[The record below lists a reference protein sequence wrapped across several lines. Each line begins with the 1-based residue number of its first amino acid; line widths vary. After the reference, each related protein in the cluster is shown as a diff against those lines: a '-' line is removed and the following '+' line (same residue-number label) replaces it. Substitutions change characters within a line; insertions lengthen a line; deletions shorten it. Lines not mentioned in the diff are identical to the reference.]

1 MSLLRSFD
9 STGLPKRKRGDADT
23 NQPSDGEGKSNTPRR
38 KVAPKRREI
47 PATEIPATEIP
58 ATGETKQQP
67 LTEAEKYTPSSSDYI
82 IDESLWKTKE
92 NIVRPKSRTVYF
104 TSNGE
109 FVIGLEMAGFLVEQ
123 RFVRYD
129 KWKSWLNEQDEHFR
143 MLEIGKLMGE
153 TSSIQTNGIY
163 LITQLEMERESRY
176 FGKVIYIDQQT
187 LRMQNT
193 LSENDTFTTV
203 NRNSIEKAFQVRTM
217 DEIVLNKL
225 NYRTYIRPD
234 QDELNCY
241 NQACSNNRK
250 AALEILQATFGTALG
265 VGIDVAEFI
274 RSKVQVDHLFMNGN
288 RTPLHMLFGGS
299 PMDSLFLEYKF
310 SNEDVSRNKTFVGD
324 AQIIIFK
331 QGTYDVRDHDFDY
344 NFYFWDNDHEG
355 LGQTTEVASENIE
368 WLRANHEKVVC
379 IMTVNVMNCNAK
391 QGKLDRHRILMRTIN
406 TWVAH
411 GWSILLFYPK
421 AFHEQY
427 EICAQIKQKQKY
439 KDVFRTVP
447 YELIN
452 GTCNDG
458 MVVGQSRNA
467 ILKFAKKFGDMPS
480 NTATEYNIMKSL
492 LVIDERVDDI
502 MRATFPRNYTEVKEP
517 EEIESLRRMEGFKML
532 QLTKKF
538 IEEGYED
545 ICEDLFIAEQKESD
559 SRWDDLSYP
568 DKNAFRSPNEFY
580 NGVHTTFSLYH
591 QLQEECP
598 SMLGVIDINNF
609 RRFQKFDAPT
619 SPNQE
624 GYLPNYPYNLFEK
637 TPGTHVNKKTK
648 TNNKKIIKGVHYVFK
663 PDRLTQV
670 QNLILIQLYNWNSK
684 LYYPYTRFAEDI
696 HFGAQWSQKV
706 SEGILIG
713 CSRQLAC
720 VNLKRNMNGQTQTRM
735 PFKVEEVTT
744 CGLNEY
750 AKMVESSTYEIAS
763 ATKRPHTYVRIMKAV
778 PKCTWHYAK
787 GIIRLKNK
795 PARELNGEQKLQKTQ
810 NKVNWQ
816 TITVDNSYFFQA
828 QVLCQLARA
837 MRLRGLPVPQKVEDI
852 SARLLMFFYDMKPER
867 GNNSSY
873 FNKMVPTLTAT
884 QKADKGLNGTYYK
897 RDKYEDYKKC
907 IEKLNSYG
915 MLEEA
920 RRIWINL
927 AVEIYNKEFADKPP
941 LQNVR
946 GKFDRLK
953 VLLAERSG
961 FIQNTDYKY
970 ILLDWP
976 NLQHPKPEILLA

>member
-1 MSLLRSFD
+1 MSLLHSSD
-9 STGLPKRKRGDADT
+9 STAPPKRKRGEGKSNSPNAV
-23 NQPSDGEGKSNTPRR
+23 EGKSNTPRR
-38 KVAPKRREI
+38 KVRPKRRG
-47 PATEIPATEIP
+47 EIP
-58 ATGETKQQP
+58 ATGETKQ
-67 LTEAEKYTPSSSDYI
+67 LTEAQKYTASSSDYI
-82 IDESLWKTKE
+82 IDESLWMTKG
-92 NIVRPKSRTVYF
+92 NMVRPKSRTVYF

-109 FVIGLEMAGFLVEQ
+109 FVIGLDLAGFLVEQ
-123 RFVRYD
+123 RFVFNTG
-129 KWKSWLNEQDEHFR
+129 WETWLNEQDEHFR
-143 MLEIGKLMGE
+143 MLEIGKLGRE
-153 TSSIQTNGIY
+153 TSSIQQSGIY

-176 FGKVIYIDQQT
+176 FGKVIYKDQQT

-193 LSENDTFTTV
+193 LTENDTFTTV
-203 NRNSIEKAFQVRTM
+203 KRNSIESVFQVLPRNQ
-217 DEIVLNKL
+217 IVLEKL

-288 RTPLHMLFGGS
+288 RKPLHMLFGGS
-299 PMDSLFLEYKF
+299 PIDSLFLKYKF
-310 SNEDVSRNKTFVGD
+310 SNEDVSREKTFVGD

-344 NFYFWDNDHEG
+344 NFYFWDNDHEV
-355 LGQTTEVASENIE
+355 LGQTTEVVSQNID
-368 WLRANHEKVVC
+368 WLRDNHEKVVC

-447 YELIN
+447 YELID

-480 NTATEYNIMKSL
+480 NTTTEYNIMKSL
-492 LVIDERVDDI
+492 LVIDERVDNI

-517 EEIESLRRMEGFKML
+517 EEIDSLRRMEGFKML

-545 ICEDLFIAEQKESD
+545 ICEDLFIAEQKESN

-580 NGVHTTFSLYH
+580 NSVNKTFSLYH

-637 TPGTHVNKKTK
+637 TPGESNANKKAK
-648 TNNKKIIKGVHYVFK
+648 SNKKKIIKGVHYVFK

-670 QNLILIQLYNWNSK
+670 QNLILIQLNSWNSK

-696 HFGAQWSQKV
+696 HFGAQWSQMV
-706 SEGILIG
+706 SENRMQG

-720 VNLKRNMNGQTQTRM
+720 VNLERNMNGQTQTRM
-735 PFKVEEVTT
+735 PFKVEEVTD
-744 CGLNEY
+744 CGLTEY

-763 ATKRPHTYVRIMKAV
+763 ATKQPHTYVRIMKAV

-787 GIIRLKNK
+787 GVIQLKNM
-795 PARELNGEQKLQKTQ
+795 PARKLSGEQKLQKKQ

-816 TITVDNSYFFQA
+816 TITVDKSYFFQA
-828 QVLCQLARA
+828 QVLSQLARA
-837 MRLRGLPVPQKVEDI
+837 MRLRGLLPVPQKVEDI
-852 SARLLMFFYDMKPER
+852 SARLLMFFYDMNPER

-873 FNKMVPTLTAT
+873 FKKMVPTLTAT

-897 RDKYEDYKKC
+897 LDKYEDYKKS

-920 RRIWINL
+920 RRIWTNL
-927 AVEIYNKEFADKPP
+927 AVEIYNKEFADKAP

-953 VLLAERSG
+953 DMFAARSG
-961 FIQNTDYKY
+961 IIQNTDYKY

-976 NLQHPKPEILLA
+976 NLQHPIPAAAVQLA